1 MECGGFGPRGWTE
14 KNVTIVKRA
23 GGLALDSARDP
34 RFSISRLG
42 PVRAGLSGT
51 RDRLVAVEVKCVSCW
66 VWTRAGID
74 G

>member
-1 MECGGFGPRGWTE
+1 MS
-14 KNVTIVKRA
+14 KRA